1 MLHNAPFDIK
11 NCIQEISPL
20 RLSSYRNFFKV
31 NDNDAYS
38 IYKWNEEL
46 SSRMMK
52 LIAVIEII
60 LRNRIHSTMS
70 EYMHGVATGA
80 KTNNDWFNHV
90 SLTDAAKNKI
100 KNVLTDKRG
109 RRITPV
115 PSANFVI
122 SNMTYGFW
130 PNILHRVEK
139 DKLNKSLPWDL
150 LFKSIFPGLPK
161 QSAGYWNKL
170 NKRESVICRCF
181 TVGDLRNRIAHF
193 EPVWKFG
200 DEFEEILRRP
210 NVAPKVKN
218 KSPKNKKEAIQRFTR
233 EFNKALELLSWLSP
247 SAYQDYV
254 NSENKKSIEWLLSE
268 QAINSFIKHD
278 EMTKISFNR
287 ITKARKIK
295 KLASSTQGCS
305 IVTIKKNNV
314 GLLFLYP

>member
-1 MLHNAPFDIK
+1 MLHNAPFNIND
-11 NCIQEISPL
+11 CILETSAV
-20 RLSSYRNFFKV
+20 RLSSYRNFFQV
-31 NDNDAYS
+31 NNDDAYS

-70 EYMHGVATGA
+70 DYMHGKARGS
-80 KTNNDWFNHV
+80 KTSNDWFNHL
-90 SLTDAAKNKI
+90 SLKQTAIKKINNAITDN
-100 KNVLTDKRG
+100 RG
-109 RRITPV
+109 RPIRPT

-130 PNILHRVEK
+130 PNILK
-139 DKLNKSLPWDL
+139 TDNDIANNSLPWDS

-161 QSAGYWNKL
+161 QAAGYWNKL
-170 NKRESVICRCF
+170 KKREPFICRCF
-181 TVGDLRNRIAHF
+181 AVGDLRNRIAHF

-200 DEFEEILRRP
+200 DELEEVFERRG
-210 NVAPKVKN
+210 VTPKVITTA
-218 KSPKNKKEAIQRFTR
+218 PTNKKEAIQRLVK

-247 SAYQDYV
+247 NSYQDYM

-268 QAINSFIKHD
+268 KAMNSFINHK

-295 KLASSTQGCS
+295 DMAASSQGCS
-305 IVTIKKNNV
+305 IITIKKSNV